1 MSGFAKSRL
10 SRLHE
15 GLRAPVER
23 GEVPGLVALAARG
36 NDIHVEV
43 LGAADLESGAP
54 MRRDTI
60 FRIASM
66 TKPIAAAAAMILV
79 EEARLR
85 LDGPVARLLP
95 ELASPRVLRS
105 LDADPED
112 TVPANRAVTLRDLL
126 TFTFGFGM
134 TMAPPGTY
142 PIQKLVADAGL
153 APGPNPSPLSPDD
166 WIANFA
172 KLPLMHQP
180 GERWMYHTGFD
191 VLAVLV
197 ARAANMPFDEFLAER
212 IFDPLGMKDT
222 SFAVPE
228 AKRARLAVAYEREE
242 GRLKPSSLGLAA
254 VAPGGGSGL
263 FSTADDY
270 LAFARMMMNGGA
282 PILSRPAVELMTLDQ
297 LTPAQKSL
305 SPFAPGFWER
315 NGWGFG
321 MSVVT
326 RRDNIGPSLGAY
338 GWDGGFGTSW
348 RNDPREDMTVIFLSQ
363 RMMTAPDDIALA
375 EDFHTLAWQAIAD

>member
-1 MSGFAKSRL
+1 
-10 SRLHE
+10 
-15 GLRAPVER
+15 
-23 GEVPGLVALAARG
+23 
-36 NDIHVEV
+36 
-43 LGAADLESGAP
+43 
-54 MRRDTI
+54 
-60 FRIASM
+60 
-66 TKPIAAAAAMILV
+66 
-79 EEARLR
+79 
-85 LDGPVARLLP
+85 
-95 ELASPRVLRS
+95 
-105 LDADPED
+105 
-112 TVPANRAVTLRDLL
+112 
-126 TFTFGFGM
+126 
-134 TMAPPGTY
+134 
-142 PIQKLVADAGL
+142 
-153 APGPNPSPLSPDD
+153 
-166 WIANFA
+166 
-172 KLPLMHQP
+172 MHQP

-197 ARAANMPFDEFLAER
+197 ARATNMPFDEFLAER
-212 IFDPLGMKDT
+212 IFNPLGMKDT

-282 PILSRPAVELMTLDQ
+282 PILSRPAVELMTLDR
-297 LTPAQKSL
+297 LTPAQKSR

-363 RMMTAPDDIALA
+363 RMMTAPRRHRPRRGFPHSGLAGDRRLKGKIRCPALRPA
-375 EDFHTLAWQAIAD
+375 RRGSSRLARKISTRPLSIPPPSSNGSRLRK